1 MQGNGRLREC
11 WVRDTDHGNLYVVAT
26 PIGNLEDITLRALRV
41 LSEVGLIA
49 AEDTR
54 VTRRLLDRYDIG
66 TPLTSYNEHNSHA
79 KTPTLLAKLATDD
92 VALVTDA
99 GSPGINDPGRMAG
112 GSGRGGRARGSRG
125 PRPSAPTAALSVSGM
140 YGDAFVYLGFLPKKR
155 AERLKLLAS
164 VAAQDRTLVALET
177 PHRLRDALQ
186 DIAETLGDRPIA
198 VCRELTK
205 LHEEVFRG
213 TVSQAIERFQEPRGE
228 FTLVIQGGT
237 EEPFDAGDAQETA
250 RARLAE
256 LRSQGAHARDAVPQ
270 VGRRDR
276 PAEAAGVPH
285 VAGYGG
291 QSGSTE

>member
-1 MQGNGRLREC
+1 MP
-11 WVRDTDHGNLYVVAT
+11 TLYVVGT
-26 PIGNLEDITLRALRV
+26 PIGNLKDITLRALRI

-54 VTRRLLDRYDIG
+54 VTRRILSRYEIG

-79 KTPTLLAKLATDD
+79 KKPALLARLAEDD

-99 GSPGINDPGRMAG
+99 GTPGINDPGAWLVEAAAAAG
-112 GSGRGGRARGSRG
+112 HAVSAIPG
-125 PRPSAPTAALSVSGM
+125 PSAPTAALSVSGM
-140 YGDAFVYLGFLPKKR
+140 YGDSFVYLGFLPKRR
-155 AERLKLLAS
+155 ADRVKLLAS

-177 PHRLRDALQ
+177 PHRLRDALR
-186 DIAETLGDRPIA
+186 DIAGTLGDRPIA

-213 TVSQAIERFQEPRGE
+213 TVSEAVEHFQEPRGE

-237 EEPFDAGDAQETA
+237 EEPFNAGDAEDTA
-250 RARLAE
+250 RAMLAE

-270 VGRRDR
+270 VTAETGLPRRQVYRMWLDTVEDR
-276 PAEAAGVPH
+276 P
-285 VAGYGG
+285 
-291 QSGSTE
+291 

>member
-1 MQGNGRLREC
+1 MAP
-11 WVRDTDHGNLYVVAT
+11 LYVVAT

-54 VTRRLLDRYDIG
+54 VTRRLLDRYDIE

-79 KTPTLLAKLATDD
+79 KTPVLLARLAEDD

-99 GSPGINDPGRMAG
+99 GSPGINDPGAWLVEAAAEAG
-112 GSGRGGRARGSRG
+112 HTVAAVPG
-125 PRPSAPTAALSVSGM
+125 PSAPTAALSVSGM
-140 YGDAFVYLGFLPKKR
+140 YGDSFVYLGFLPKRRAKR
-155 AERLKLLAS
+155 VKLLAS

-177 PHRLRDALQ
+177 PHRLKDALH
-186 DIAETLGDRPIA
+186 DIAETLGDRRIA

-213 TVSQAIERFQEPRGE
+213 TVSQAVEHFQEPRGE

-237 EEPFDAGDAQETA
+237 EEPFDAGDAQDTA

-270 VGRRDR
+270 VTAETGLPRRQVYR
-276 PAEAAGVPH
+276 MWLESAEDQP
-285 VAGYGG
+285 
-291 QSGSTE
+291 